1 MDEVYEKINQARKEH
16 IDYLVDE
23 IMPIIFN
30 RVYQD
35 GYNLGIEECNNSTI
49 LFIEAFKSAM
59 NQSVGLYH
67 PLQEISDNMQFGEDG
82 IVTDDELILTKED
95 ELDNSGLQP
104 VRYIKLDDADENR
117 GPEPG

>member
-1 MDEVYEKINQARKEH
+1 MDEVYEKIDQARKEH

-49 LFIEAFKSAM
+49 LFVEAFKSAM
-59 NQSVGLYH
+59 SQSVGAYH
-67 PLQEISDNMQFGEDG
+67 PLQEISNNMQFSED
-82 IVTDDELILTKED
+82 IDDIAVTDDELLLTKEN
-95 ELDNSGLQP
+95 EIDNSGLQP
-104 VRYIKLDDADENR
+104 VRYIKFDDSTETL
-117 GPEPG
+117 